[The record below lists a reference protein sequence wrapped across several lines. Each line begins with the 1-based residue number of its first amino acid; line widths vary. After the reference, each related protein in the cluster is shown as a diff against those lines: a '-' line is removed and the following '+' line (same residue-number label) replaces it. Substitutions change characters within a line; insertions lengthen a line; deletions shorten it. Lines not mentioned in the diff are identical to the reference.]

1 MDGKT
6 IELLNR
12 RMEVLATFHGC
23 EIERTDAA
31 FTIKGPDGEPLG
43 TFDASRYG
51 YGVLMGDES
60 TPDRAELVAAL
71 KDRLARLGEMLENDP
86 AGKASTMLHRT
97 RTALEERS
105 GAVEFLCE
113 VGAITMDD
121 AEALRDQVRELQN
134 KIKELLQARIKWH
147 GERIDETIE
156 ARKNRGTYK
165 GEFTTAVILANA
177 YNDIFYTSDFEG

>member
-1 MDGKT
+1 MNTKKVKEYFSDFRKKYSTTYGPVAEFLLREDADGLGPSFND
-6 IELLNR
+6 LL
-12 RMEVLATFHGC
+12 EAL
-23 EIERTDAA
+23 
-31 FTIKGPDGEPLG
+31 GEG
-43 TFDASRYG
+43 G
-51 YGVLMGDES
+51 
-60 TPDRAELVAAL
+60 ELVAAL

-86 AGKASTMLHRT
+86 AGMASTMLHRT

-121 AEALRDQVRELQN
+121 AGELRDQVRELQN

-147 GERIDETIE
+147 AARIDETIE
-156 ARKNRGTYK
+156 ARKTNGTYK